1 MLYRDSIG
9 RTMTLFRVME
19 IDAVASIVRG
29 IHRIVGERLK
39 SLYGDEQRR
48 HDPDTSDLRSR
59 TICDP
64 GLV

>member
-1 MLYRDSIG
+1 
-9 RTMTLFRVME
+9 MTLFRVME